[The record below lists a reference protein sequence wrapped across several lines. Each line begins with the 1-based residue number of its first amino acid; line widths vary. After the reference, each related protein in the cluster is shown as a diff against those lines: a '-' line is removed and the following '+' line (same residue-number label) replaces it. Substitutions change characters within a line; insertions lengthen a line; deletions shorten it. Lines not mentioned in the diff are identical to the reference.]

1 MKSLMR
7 LPPDDDSLTHHIKR
21 ANCNFLAYIQCHP
34 DQRSHPSPIDHGWE
48 LVNGHCRP
56 VRYTTSA
63 LPVSLPVH
71 SLPQDGYDSDSEDN
85 SGSVADSNYEAE
97 SEASDVL
104 DSSDES
110 D

>member
-1 MKSLMR
+1 MEEAKEEISDA
-7 LPPDDDSLTHHIKR
+7 PASSLTQHIKR
-21 ANCNFLAYIQCHP
+21 ANFLAYIQCHP
-34 DQRSHPSPIDHGWE
+34 DLRSHPSPIDHG
-48 LVNGHCRP
+48 CRP
-56 VRYTTSA
+56 VCYTTSA